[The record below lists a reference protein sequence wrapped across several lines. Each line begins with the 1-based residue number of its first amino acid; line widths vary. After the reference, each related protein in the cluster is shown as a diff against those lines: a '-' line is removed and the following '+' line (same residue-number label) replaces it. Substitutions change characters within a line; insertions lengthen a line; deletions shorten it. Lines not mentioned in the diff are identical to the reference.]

1 MRNNSIFRTKLMAH
15 KLDYKKV
22 ILPNGLTCILYR
34 RAEVHSVDISVDV
47 EVGALDETS
56 EINGVSHLV
65 EHLPFDGTAD
75 MSSWEKVDEFNNS
88 ISGSSNAYTSSSET
102 SYYGHYP
109 YQYFEEA
116 LFYLSQLVFHPL
128 HKEEDID
135 KERDIII
142 DELKT
147 RADSVDFKIYRN
159 IIDNRYLQTNTPY
172 SFDVIG
178 TEDNVKRFKREEI
191 LKHHRKYYIPENI
204 KVFIVGNF
212 EYDQAE
218 KLLKKYF
225 YDNLKSISFDSK
237 SKREFQYT
245 YPEYSK
251 FKISTVQKQDLDQY
265 YLTFTFPRPEFKK
278 TKQAHR
284 IKLPFLSA
292 LTASGQYQ
300 QSILWKR
307 LREELGIVYGVSA
320 YGWDYFNRAFAIVET
335 SFQPQYLEQVLTEIY
350 NGINK
355 IKTKEISDSVFKTR
369 QKRIVDTELMIYDS
383 PSNVLNWI
391 MDQENEYEYHKEF
404 MNPSEF
410 IEQIKRME
418 FDEVIDIANEVYDWN
433 NVNIGV
439 VTKEDANQVQQQV
452 ESIWKNITT

>member
-1 MRNNSIFRTKLMAH
+1 MAH
-15 KLDYKKV
+15 KIDYKKIV
-22 ILPNGLTCILYR
+22 LPNGLTCILYR

-47 EVGALDETS
+47 EVGALDETKQ
-56 EINGVSHLV
+56 INGISHLV
-65 EHLPFDGTAD
+65 EHLPFDGTVE
-75 MSSWEKVDEFNNS
+75 MPSWEKVDEFNNN
-88 ISGSSNAYTSSSET
+88 ISGSSNAYTSSAET

-109 YQYFEEA
+109 YQYFENA
-116 LFYLSQLVFHPL
+116 LFYLSQIVFHPL
-128 HKEEDID
+128 HKEEDIN

-159 IIDNRYLQTNTPY
+159 VIDNRYKQNDTSY

-178 TEDNVKRFKREEI
+178 TEDNVKRFTRDEI
-191 LKHHRKYYIPENI
+191 VTHHRTHYIPENV

-225 YDNLKSISFDSK
+225 YEDLKHNQFGK
-237 SKREFQYT
+237 KLERGFQHS
-245 YPEYSK
+245 YPEYSN
-251 FKISTVQKQDLDQY
+251 FKISTDQKKDLDQY

-278 TKQAHR
+278 TKQSHR

-320 YGWDYFNRAFAIVET
+320 YGWDYFNRAFAIIET

-350 NGINK
+350 SGINK
-355 IKTKEISDSVFKTR
+355 IKNNEITESVFKTR

-383 PSNVLNWI
+383 PSNVLSWI
-391 MDQENEYEYHKEF
+391 MDQENENEYHNEF
-404 MNPSEF
+404 MNPSDF
-410 IEQIKRME
+410 IEQIKKME
-418 FDEVIDIANEVYDWN
+418 FQEVIDVANEVYDWN

-439 VTKEDANQVQQQV
+439 VTQEDTAGIQEKV
-452 ESIWKNITT
+452 ESIWKKITN

>member
-1 MRNNSIFRTKLMAH
+1 MAH
-15 KLDYKKV
+15 KIDYKK
-22 ILPNGLTCILYR
+22 ITLPNGLVCILYR

-47 EVGALDETS
+47 QVGALDENS
-56 EINGVSHLV
+56 VINGISHIV
-65 EHLPFDGTAD
+65 EHLPFDGTKE
-75 MSSWEKVDEFNNS
+75 MPSWEKVDEFNNS

-109 YQYFEEA
+109 YQYFDKA
-116 LFYLSQLVFHPL
+116 LFYLSQIVFHPL
-128 HKEEDID
+128 HKEEDIK
-135 KERDIII
+135 KEKEIIT

-159 IIDNRYLQTNTPY
+159 IIDNRYNNNSTSY

-178 TEDNVKRFKREEI
+178 TEENVKRFSRDEI
-191 LKHHRKYYIPENI
+191 VAHHKKYYVPENV

-218 KLLKKYF
+218 KLLNKYF
-225 YDNLKSISFDSK
+225 YDELVDISFESK
-237 SKREFQYT
+237 PERQFQEV

-251 FKISTVQKQDLDQY
+251 FKISTVQKKDVDQY

-278 TKQAHR
+278 TTQTER

-292 LTASGQYQ
+292 ITASGQYQ

-307 LREELGIVYGVSA
+307 LREELGIVYGISA
-320 YGWDYFNRAFAIVET
+320 YGWDYFNRAFAIIET
-335 SFQPQYLEQVLTEIY
+335 SFQPQHLEQVLTEIY
-350 NGINK
+350 TGINK
-355 IKTKEISDSVFKTR
+355 IKSGDVTDSVFKTR

-391 MDQENEYEYHKEF
+391 MDQENEFEYHKEF
-404 MNPSEF
+404 LNPTEF
-410 IEQIKRME
+410 IDKVKKME
-418 FDEVIDIANEVYDWN
+418 FKEITDMANKVYNWE

-439 VTKEDANQVQQQV
+439 VTQEDPTKVQPEV
-452 ESIWKNITT
+452 ENLWKKITSQK

>member
-1 MRNNSIFRTKLMAH
+1 MSH
-15 KLDYKKV
+15 KIDYKK
-22 ILPNGLTCILYR
+22 ITLPNGLVCIMYR
-34 RAEVHSVDISVDV
+34 RSEVHSVDISVDV
-47 EVGALDETS
+47 EVGALDENA
-56 EINGVSHLV
+56 EINGISHLV
-65 EHLPFDGTAD
+65 EHLPFDGTKD
-75 MSSWEKVDEFNNS
+75 MPTWEKVDEFNNS
-88 ISGSSNAYTSSSET
+88 ISGSSNAYTSSAET

-109 YQYFEEA
+109 YQYFDEA
-116 LFYLSQLVFHPL
+116 LFYLSQVVFHPL
-128 HKEEDID
+128 HKEEDIN
-135 KERDIII
+135 KERDIIV

-147 RADSVDFKIYRN
+147 RADSVDYKVYRN
-159 IIDNRYLQTNTPY
+159 IIDNRYNTSSTSY

-178 TEDNVKRFKREEI
+178 TEANVKRFSKEEI
-191 LKHHRKYYIPENI
+191 AAHHKKYYVPENM

-212 EYDQAE
+212 EYDKAE

-225 YDNLKSISFDSK
+225 YDDLKHIEFGK
-237 SKREFQYT
+237 KPHREFQKS

-251 FKISTVQKQDLDQY
+251 FKISTVQKKDLDQY

-278 TKQAHR
+278 SKQSER

-292 LTASGQYQ
+292 ITASGQYQ

-320 YGWDYFNRAFAIVET
+320 YGWDYFNRAFAIIET

-355 IKTKEISDSVFKTR
+355 IKTAELQDSVFKTR

-391 MDQENEYEYHKEF
+391 MDQENEYEYHNEF
-404 MNPSEF
+404 LNPSEF
-410 IEQIKRME
+410 IDHVKKMK
-418 FDEVIDIANEVYDWN
+418 FNEVVDMANQVYNWD

-439 VTKEDANQVQQQV
+439 VTQEDSSKVQTQV
-452 ESIWKNITT
+452 EEIWSKITKQK